1 MAPQWGLTLARPHPH
16 RGKVE
21 PHFPNRIR
29 RNAAVQ
35 QNFAQTSD
43 PVRPLRYLW
52 RVPLLLL
59 QVLVALPVT
68 MLLML
73 PPWSEWRTGAG
84 ESVRERAVR
93 VWQRNLLR
101 VFGMRVVTRGAPAEG
116 AVLMVANHFS
126 WIEITLMHSQRMLHF
141 VAKSEIASWPL
152 VGMLAA
158 RAGTLFHRRGST
170 ESLGSVQEQM
180 VAALRAGAGV
190 GVFPEGSAGP
200 ADQVRVFHAR
210 ILQPAVATGA
220 PVQPVALRFMRGGRL
235 ALDVGFRKG
244 EKFLPCFFRVLGAAP
259 STAEVIFL
267 PPLTDHARGRRWLA
281 NASRAA
287 IVGALGLGETDP
299 AASEATT
306 LDEAV
311 A

>member
-1 MAPQWGLTLARPHPH
+1 MVNTISPDWS
-16 RGKVE
+16 
-21 PHFPNRIR
+21 R
-29 RNAAVQ
+29 RDNAVQ
-35 QNFAQTSD
+35 TNLTQAPD
-43 PVRPLRYLW
+43 PMRPLRYVW

-59 QVLVALPVT
+59 LLFVELPAT

-73 PPWSEWRTGAG
+73 PPWSEWRYSAH
-84 ESVRERAVR
+84 ERVREMAIRT
-93 VWQRNLLR
+93 WQRHLLH
-101 VFGMRVVTRGAPAEG
+101 VFGMRVIARGAPAPG

-126 WIEITLMHSQRMLHF
+126 WIEITLMHSQRVLHF
-141 VAKSEIASWPL
+141 VAKSEIAEWPL

-180 VAALRAGAGV
+180 IEALRAGAAV
-190 GVFPEGSAGP
+190 GVFPEGSVGRP
-200 ADQVRVFHAR
+200 DEVRVFHAR

-220 PVQPVALRFMRGGRL
+220 PVQPVALRFVRDGRL
-235 ALDVGFRKG
+235 AYDIAFRKG

-267 PPLTDHARGRRWLA
+267 TPLTDHAQGRRRLA
-281 NASRAA
+281 NAARVA
-287 IVGALGLGETDP
+287 IVDALGFGESS
-299 AASEATT
+299 ASTAEATT